1 MSKRKTEILELS
13 AKLLRRKS
21 FSAFSYTDLSVSLG
35 IRKASIHHHFPTKET
50 LGVALIEFYRANA
63 EVMMSRL
70 VERAPSPGIA
80 LRAFF
85 AGAEA
90 ALLDGTH
97 NVCPHGAFDENT
109 DSLPVSIVERLTKL
123 RAWSYLEVAQ
133 LLEDARAGHEVR
145 FEGPAED
152 QAIFLLAALEGAR
165 GCARSGDRT
174 AFRAVVRQLL
184 RSLGLEV
191 TDASEAPAT

>member
-1 MSKRKTEILELS
+1 MSERKTEILQLS
-13 AKLLRRKS
+13 AQLLRRKS
-21 FSAFSYTDLSVSLG
+21 FSAFSYTDLSVALG

-50 LGVALIEFYRANA
+50 LGVSLVEFYRTNA
-63 EVMMSRL
+63 EAMMTRL
-70 VERAPSPGIA
+70 VERAPTPGVA
-80 LRAFF
+80 LRTFF
-85 AGAEA
+85 AGAEE

-97 NVCPHGAFDENT
+97 NVCPHGAFDENS
-109 DSLPVSIVERLTKL
+109 DSLPDSIVERLKTL
-123 RAWSYLEVAQ
+123 RAWSYGEVAE
-133 LLEDARAGHEVR
+133 LLEAARDGGEVR

-152 QAIFLLAALEGAR
+152 QAVFLLAALEGAR